1 MADCTCA
8 KIRKERS
15 TEKPIPSV
23 HEEFEEEGKQT
34 GWQKRRRV
42 SEEGKTV
49 VFLKP
54 PFGM

>member
-42 SEEGKTV
+42 SEEGKIV